1 MSDPSELLSTPQA
14 EEIIDRAKQEFDY
27 VIIDTAPSGVLA
39 DASILAGFSDGIIM
53 VIRQDVAP
61 LRRIQRA
68 MDNLNNSGTEIV
80 GCIYNDA
87 SSGTHMARAYDKH
100 YGYGYGYGHG
110 HTNGE

>member
-1 MSDPSELLSTPQA
+1 M
-14 EEIIDRAKQEFDY
+14 
-27 VIIDTAPSGVLA
+27 IIDTAPSGVIA